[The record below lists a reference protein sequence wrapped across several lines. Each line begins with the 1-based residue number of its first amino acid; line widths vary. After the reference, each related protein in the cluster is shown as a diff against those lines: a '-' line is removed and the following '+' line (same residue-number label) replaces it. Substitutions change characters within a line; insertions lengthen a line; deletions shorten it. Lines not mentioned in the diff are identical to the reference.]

1 MVVNTVPFSW
11 ERWMNAFEKVR
22 DRLER
27 ATAALKSAG
36 VPYAV
41 AGGNAVAIHVA
52 RADETMVRN
61 TRDVDILV
69 RRSDFDAVR
78 RALEAHG
85 FIYRHVAGLDIF
97 LDGAGTKAGEGVRLL
112 FANEKVRATDPAA
125 IPDVTNSEDAE
136 QFPSHYA

>member
-1 MVVNTVPFSW
+1 
-11 ERWMNAFEKVR
+11 MNAFEKVR

-69 RRSDFDAVR
+69 RRADSDAVR
-78 RALEAHG
+78 KALEAHG
-85 FIYRHVAGLDIF
+85 FIYRHVDGLDIF
-97 LDGAGTKAGEGVRLL
+97 LDGAGTKAGEGVHLL
-112 FANEKVRATDPAA
+112 FAGEKVRPEDPAP
-125 IPDVTNSEDAE
+125 IPDVTDSEDVE
-136 QFPSHYA
+136 HFRVISL